1 MPTRRAL
8 FLSPETPA
16 PGAGGGGLRSAS
28 LLEYLRAHYDV
39 QVFSFH
45 LPHHS
50 KSRWARVWRNGWR
63 FVRAAPP
70 LLDRFAGFESQLDPV
85 LKDPVWN
92 DLASDDQISHDATAS
107 GRRYSLGVIEHFWCA
122 PYARALR
129 PHCDRLV
136 LDLHNIESQ
145 LAHSHARATR
155 GIESIAMSRF
165 ARAYER
171 LEREWPPQFDILL
184 VASEEDRRRVAG
196 LSAADAR
203 VIVYPNALPVEWGRR
218 VTFETSGFETTASE
232 TIARESEPSGPPTI
246 VFSGNLE
253 YHPNVEAVRW
263 FHAQI
268 WPRIRARAPGVKW
281 TLVGCNEHAVRPLLA
296 GDDRILLTGPVE
308 DAVAELANADVC
320 IVPLLSGSGT
330 RFKILEAW
338 AAARAVVSTSLGA
351 EGLGAKHE
359 QHLLIADS
367 PAAFAEATLRLLDD
381 PALRSRLGEAGRE
394 LYLDRFTWPVA
405 WRALESAG
413 I

>member
-1 MPTRRAL
+1 M
-8 FLSPETPA
+8 

-28 LLEYLRAHYDV
+28 LLEYLRTHYDV

-50 KSRWARVWRNGWR
+50 KSRWARTWRNGWR
-63 FVRAAPP
+63 FVRGAPP
-70 LLDRFAGFESQLDPV
+70 LLDRFAGFESQLD
-85 LKDPVWN
+85 
-92 DLASDDQISHDATAS
+92 LALNRGH
-107 GRRYSLGVIEHFWCA
+107 YSRGVIEHFWCA

-136 LDLHNIESQ
+136 LDLHNIEKLK
-145 LAHSHARATR
+145 LAHSHARALH

-171 LEREWPPQFDILL
+171 LEYEWLPQFDNLL
-184 VASEEDRRRVAG
+184 VASQLSDRAAESPVCARRV
-196 LSAADAR
+196 
-203 VIVYPNALPVEWGRR
+203 PVSSSIPTRCPS
-218 VTFETSGFETTASE
+218 SGAVGSHLERCGFGS
-232 TIARESEPSGPPTI
+232 SQPPTI

-253 YHPNVEAVRW
+253 YHPNIEAVRW
-263 FHAQI
+263 FHAEI
-268 WPRIRARAPGVKW
+268 WPRIRERAPDVKW
-281 TLVGCNEHAVRPLLA
+281 TLVGCNDHAVRPLVA
-296 GDDRILLTGPVE
+296 GDDRILLTGPVD
-308 DAVAELANADVC
+308 DAVAILASADVC
-320 IVPLLSGSGT
+320 VVPLLSGSGT

-338 AAARAVVSTSLGA
+338 AAARPVVSTSLGA

-381 PALRSRLGEAGRE
+381 PALRRRLGEAGRE
-394 LYLDRFTWPVA
+394 LYLDRFTWPAA

>member
-1 MPTRRAL
+1 MPTSRAL
-8 FLSPETPA
+8 FLSPEAPV

-70 LLDRFAGFESQLDPV
+70 LLDRFAGFESQLGPA
-85 LKDPVWN
+85 LN
-92 DLASDDQISHDATAS
+92 S
-107 GRRYSLGVIEHFWCA
+107 GRYSLGVIEHFWCA

-145 LAHSHARATR
+145 LAYSHARALH
-155 GIESIAMSRF
+155 GVESLAMSRF

-171 LEREWPPQFDILL
+171 LERGWLPQFDILL

-196 LSAADAR
+196 LNASDAQ
-203 VIVYPNALPVEWGRR
+203 VIVYPNALPIEWGWRSCR
-218 VTFETSGFETTASE
+218 PPEMSQ
-232 TIARESEPSGPPTI
+232 PPTI

-268 WPRIRARAPGVKW
+268 WPRIRSHAPGVKW
-281 TLVGCNEHAVRPLLA
+281 TLVGCNEDAVRPILA
-296 GDDRILLTGPVE
+296 GDDRIILTGPVD
-308 DAVAELANADVC
+308 DAIAAIAEAKVC
-320 IVPLLSGSGT
+320 VVPLLSGSGT

-338 AAARAVVSTSLGA
+338 AAARPVVSTSLGA
-351 EGLGAKHE
+351 EGLAAKHE
-359 QHLLIADS
+359 QHLLIADG

-381 PALRSRLGEAGRE
+381 PDLCRRLGEAGRE
-394 LYLDRFTWPVA
+394 LFLDRFTWPVA
-405 WRALESAG
+405 WRALESAA

>member
-1 MPTRRAL
+1 MPTSRAL
-8 FLSPETPA
+8 FVSPEAPG

-28 LLEYLRAHYDV
+28 LLEYLQTHYDV
-39 QVFSFH
+39 QVFSFQ

-63 FVRAAPP
+63 FVRGAPP
-70 LLDRFAGFESQLDPV
+70 LLDRFAGFESQLD
-85 LKDPVWN
+85 
-92 DLASDDQISHDATAS
+92 LALSS
-107 GRRYSLGVIEHFWCA
+107 GRYSLGVIEHFWCA
-122 PYARALR
+122 PYARVLR

-145 LAHSHARATR
+145 LAHSHARALR
-155 GIESIAMSRF
+155 GLESIAMSRF

-171 LEREWPPQFDILL
+171 LEREWLPQFDILL

-196 LSAADAR
+196 LCAAHAS
-203 VIVYPNALPVEWGRR
+203 VTVYPNALPIEWGRP
-218 VTFETSGFETTASE
+218 VTLETGALANDARKSE
-232 TIARESEPSGPPTI
+232 TPEPPSI

-253 YHPNVEAVRW
+253 YHPNIEAVRW

-281 TLVGCNEHAVRPLLA
+281 ILVGCNEHAVRPIVA
-296 GDDRILLTGPVE
+296 GDDRIVLTGPVD
-308 DAVAELANADVC
+308 DAVAAIAEAQLCV
-320 IVPLLSGSGT
+320 VPLLSGSGT

-351 EGLGAKHE
+351 EGLDAKHE
-359 QHLLIADS
+359 QHLLIADN
-367 PAAFAEATLRLLDD
+367 PAGFAEAILRLLDD
-381 PALRSRLGEAGRE
+381 SALRRRLGEAGRE

-405 WRALESAG
+405 WRALESAA